1 MSKNLERTVS
11 QLEGRSTKTLLK
23 SRVGLSRPSIR
34 HLVPAEMCS
43 WSLVLLRGAGGHCRR
58 PSILATPFR
67 AWEERRPATC
77 RGSSSSRLVA
87 ASDPA
92 LNHQDSDVPPSEC
105 ASRGSKVLSACMA
118 RLPPGAPPTESA
130 CLRFIFL

>member
-1 MSKNLERTVS
+1 MVHELFSLTRQDVNIYLVSFLSFIFCFSELGCTNPPELRHWAPRTSCQMSKNLERTVS

-77 RGSSSSRLVA
+77 RLLHP
-87 ASDPA
+87 AS
-92 LNHQDSDVPPSEC
+92 
-105 ASRGSKVLSACMA
+105 
-118 RLPPGAPPTESA
+118 
-130 CLRFIFL
+130 